1 MFILGRTAT
10 KRPTLQHILH
20 DNSSTLTL
28 CGISALS
35 WSRVV
40 YQDEEIPI
48 LVCRR
53 CYKLNQG

>member
-1 MFILGRTAT
+1 MFIMARTAT

-20 DNSSTLTL
+20 DDSFTLTL

-35 WSRVV
+35 WSRV

-48 LVCRR
+48 LICRR
-53 CYKLNQG
+53 CRKINQG